1 MTDKGDG
8 MEHQHREQ
16 SGNGQAGLSSG
27 YTEDINSE
35 MAPGSPQ
42 PIDNTFANIR
52 QRYVSA
58 SGHTRLLTATRY
70 GKLYMLKCLKPDFLY
85 TPVYRQ
91 ALAKEFEIG
100 LLLDHP
106 NICRTI
112 GMEQVGGLGNT
123 IVMEYID
130 GDTLK
135 DVIDNGTLTP
145 ALAWKVARQL
155 ASALDYMHGRQ
166 TVHRDLKP
174 QNIMVTHH
182 GQDAKL
188 IDFSLSDSDAFNI
201 LKNPAGTSGYI
212 APEQFNP
219 EAKADAKADVYSFG
233 KVLMDMANITGDK
246 LMKRAA
252 VTCARRNAAERPDS
266 VAAVISGQGNSSKQR
281 ITLIVMVCVAV
292 LLCAVVAVMVYNRA
306 LSADGKENNTFVPDG
321 NQAVDYNLWKDNSV
335 IDAVPE

>member
-8 MEHQHREQ
+8 MEHQHREP
-16 SGNGQAGLSSG
+16 SGKGRADLSSG
-27 YTEDINSE
+27 YTEDINGE

-42 PIDNTFANIR
+42 PIVNTFANIR
-52 QRYVSA
+52 ERYVSA

-112 GMEQVGGLGNT
+112 GMEQVDGLGST

-155 ASALDYMHGRQ
+155 AAALDYMHGRQ

-188 IDFSLSDSDAFNI
+188 IDFSLADSDSFGV
-201 LKNPAGTSGYI
+201 LKLPAGTSGYI
-212 APEQFNP
+212 APELFIPGAQTD
-219 EAKADAKADVYSFG
+219 ARADAYSLG
-233 KVLMDMANITGDK
+233 MVMRDMAEACGDGK
-246 LMKRAA
+246 LARMAAQCTRRDPASRPLPLSSLFAKPQPRPWQRAVAAVLVCASLLLAACIIKQVSDRAA
-252 VTCARRNAAERPDS
+252 VRNAPVPTVTPSQATD
-266 VAAVISGQGNSSKQR
+266 G
-281 ITLIVMVCVAV
+281 
-292 LLCAVVAVMVYNRA
+292 NRA
-306 LSADGKENNTFVPDG
+306 I
-321 NQAVDYNLWKDNSV
+321 DYSQW
-335 IDAVPE
+335 PR

>member
-112 GMEQVGGLGNT
+112 GMEQVDGLGST

-145 ALAWKVARQL
+145 ALAWKVACQL
-155 ASALDYMHGRQ
+155 AAALDYMHGRQ

-188 IDFSLSDSDAFNI
+188 IDFSLADSDTFGV
-201 LKNPAGTSGYI
+201 LKLPAGTSGYI
-212 APEQFNP
+212 APELFAPGAQ
-219 EAKADAKADVYSFG
+219 ADARADAYSLG
-233 KVLMDMANITGDK
+233 MVMRDMAEACGDGK
-246 LMKRAA
+246 LARMAAQCTRRDPASRPLPLSSLFAKPQPRPWQRA
-252 VTCARRNAAERPDS
+252 
-266 VAAVISGQGNSSKQR
+266 VAAVLVCASLLLAACIIKQVTDR
-281 ITLIVMVCVAV
+281 AAKNNAPVQTVTPNQATDG
-292 LLCAVVAVMVYNRA
+292 NRA
-306 LSADGKENNTFVPDG
+306 I
-321 NQAVDYNLWKDNSV
+321 DYSQW
-335 IDAVPE
+335 PR

>member
-8 MEHQHREQ
+8 MEHQHREP
-16 SGNGQAGLSSG
+16 SGKGRADLSSG
-27 YTEDINSE
+27 YTEDINGE

-42 PIDNTFANIR
+42 PIVNTFANIR
-52 QRYVSA
+52 ERYVSA

-112 GMEQVGGLGNT
+112 GMEQVDGLGST

-135 DVIDNGTLTP
+135 DVI
-145 ALAWKVARQL
+145 
-155 ASALDYMHGRQ
+155 LDYMHGRQ

-188 IDFSLSDSDAFNI
+188 IDFSLADSDSFGV
-201 LKNPAGTSGYI
+201 LKLPAGTSGYI
-212 APEQFNP
+212 APELFIPGAQTD
-219 EAKADAKADVYSFG
+219 ARADAYSLG
-233 KVLMDMANITGDK
+233 MVMRDMAEACGDGK
-246 LMKRAA
+246 LARMAAQCTRRDPASRPLPLSSLFAKPQPRPWQRAVAAVLVCASLLLAACIIKQVSDRAA
-252 VTCARRNAAERPDS
+252 VRNAPVPTVTPSQATD
-266 VAAVISGQGNSSKQR
+266 G
-281 ITLIVMVCVAV
+281 
-292 LLCAVVAVMVYNRA
+292 NRA
-306 LSADGKENNTFVPDG
+306 I
-321 NQAVDYNLWKDNSV
+321 DYSQW
-335 IDAVPE
+335 PR

>member
-1 MTDKGDG
+1 MTGKGDA
-8 MEHQHREQ
+8 MEQQHREQ
-16 SGNGQAGLSSG
+16 SGSGQPGLSSG
-27 YTEDINSE
+27 YTEDINGE

-52 QRYVSA
+52 ERYVSA

-112 GMEQVGGLGNT
+112 GMEQVDGLGST

-135 DVIDNGTLTP
+135 DVIDNGTFTP

-155 ASALDYMHGRQ
+155 AAALDYMHGKQ

-188 IDFSLSDSDAFNI
+188 IDFSLADSDTFGV
-201 LKNPAGTSGYI
+201 LKLPAGTSGYI
-212 APEQFNP
+212 APELFAPGAQ
-219 EAKADAKADVYSFG
+219 ADARADAYSLG
-233 KVLMDMANITGDK
+233 MVMRDMAEACGDGK
-246 LMKRAA
+246 LARMAERCTRRDPAGRPLPLSGLFARPQPRPWQLVVAAALACASLLLAACIIKQVSDRAA
-252 VTCARRNAAERPDS
+252 VRNAPVSIATPSQATD
-266 VAAVISGQGNSSKQR
+266 G
-281 ITLIVMVCVAV
+281 
-292 LLCAVVAVMVYNRA
+292 NRA
-306 LSADGKENNTFVPDG
+306 I
-321 NQAVDYNLWKDNSV
+321 DYSQW
-335 IDAVPE
+335 PR